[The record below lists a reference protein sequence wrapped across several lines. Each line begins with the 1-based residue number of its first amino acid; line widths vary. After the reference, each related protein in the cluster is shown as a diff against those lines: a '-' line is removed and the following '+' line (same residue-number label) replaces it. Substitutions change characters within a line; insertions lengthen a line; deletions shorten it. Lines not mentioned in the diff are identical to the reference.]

1 MHIEHHY
8 NWRYQDNLG
17 KWRTTRHLCSE
28 EMIKKEHPEA
38 TPVEGTLTV
47 IEVADTLDEY
57 WERTHK
63 NTISGVMR
71 KPYCDDD
78 R

>member
-8 NWRYQDNLG
+8 NWRYQDHLG

-38 TPVEGTLTV
+38 TPAKGTLTV
-47 IEVADTLDEY
+47 IEEANARIKHIAKLSAQAV
-57 WERTHK
+57 
-63 NTISGVMR
+63 
-71 KPYCDDD
+71 D